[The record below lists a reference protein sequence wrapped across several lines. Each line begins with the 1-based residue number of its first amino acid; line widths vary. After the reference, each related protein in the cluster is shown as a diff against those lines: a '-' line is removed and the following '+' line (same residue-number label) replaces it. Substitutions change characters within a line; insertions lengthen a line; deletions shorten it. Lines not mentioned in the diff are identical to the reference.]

1 MKKFLFALVCFSST
15 VFSAPQDVLAE
26 RLNQSS
32 GFSANFA
39 QQVFSPE
46 GDLIVAGEGD
56 VKISRPNLFR
66 WHTKTPDEN
75 LLVADGKTLWYFNP
89 FVEQVT
95 MMWLEQA
102 TNQTPFVL
110 LTRNDPKDWANYN
123 IEQSGDDFTLVAK
136 DAADNAGQFIV
147 SIAESG
153 VVKRFFVIEQDGQ
166 RSEFTFSQFSAE
178 TPEKSHFVFDVP
190 AGVDIDDQ
198 RN

>member
-1 MKKFLFALVCFSST
+1 MKKLLLALVCFSST
-15 VFSAPQDVLAE
+15 VFAAPQDELAE

-32 GFSANFA
+32 GFSANFT

-46 GDLIVAGEGD
+46 GGLIVEGEGD

-95 MMWLEQA
+95 MMWLDQA

-110 LTRNDPKDWANYN
+110 LTRNDPKDWANYD

-136 DAADNAGQFIV
+136 DDSDNSGQFIV
-147 SIAESG
+147 SIAKSG
-153 VVKRFFVIEQDGQ
+153 VVNSFFVIEQDGQ
-166 RSEFTFSQFSAE
+166 RSEFIFSQFSSQ
-178 TPEKSHFVFDVP
+178 TPDKNNFIFNVP
-190 AGVDIDDQ
+190 EGVDIDDQ

>member
-1 MKKFLFALVCFSST
+1 MKKLLLALVCFSST
-15 VFSAPQDVLAE
+15 VFAAPQDELAE

-32 GFSANFA
+32 GFSANFT

-46 GDLIVAGEGD
+46 GGLIVEGEGD

-95 MMWLEQA
+95 MMWLDKA

-110 LTRNDPKDWANYN
+110 LTRNDPKDWANYD

-136 DAADNAGQFIV
+136 DDSDNSGQFIV
-147 SIAESG
+147 SIAKSG
-153 VVKRFFVIEQDGQ
+153 VVNHFFVIEQDGQ
-166 RSEFTFSQFSAE
+166 RSEFVF
-178 TPEKSHFVFDVP
+178 SHFNSQTPNKNSFIFNVP
-190 AGVDIDDQ
+190 EGVDIDDQ

>member
-1 MKKFLFALVCFSST
+1 MKKLLLALVCFSST
-15 VFSAPQDVLAE
+15 VFAAPQDELAE

-32 GFSANFA
+32 GFSANFT

-46 GDLIVAGEGD
+46 GGLIVEGEGD

-95 MMWLEQA
+95 MMWLDQA

-110 LTRNDPKDWANYN
+110 LTRNDPKDWANYD

-136 DAADNAGQFIV
+136 DDSDNSGQFIV
-147 SIAESG
+147 SIAKSG
-153 VVKRFFVIEQDGQ
+153 VVNSFFVIEQDGQ
-166 RSEFTFSQFSAE
+166 RSEFVFSQFSSQ
-178 TPEKSHFVFDVP
+178 TPDKNNFIFNVP
-190 AGVDIDDQ
+190 EGVDIDDQ

>member
-1 MKKFLFALVCFSST
+1 MKKLLLALVCFSST
-15 VFSAPQDVLAE
+15 VFAAPQDELAE

-32 GFSANFA
+32 GFSANFT

-46 GDLIVAGEGD
+46 GGLIVEGEGD

-95 MMWLEQA
+95 MMWLDQA

-136 DAADNAGQFIV
+136 DDSDNSGQFIV
-147 SIAESG
+147 SIAKSG
-153 VVKRFFVIEQDGQ
+153 VVNSFFVIEQDGQ
-166 RSEFTFSQFSAE
+166 RSEFVFSQFSSQ
-178 TPEKSHFVFDVP
+178 TPDKNNFIFNVP
-190 AGVDIDDQ
+190 EGVDIDDQ